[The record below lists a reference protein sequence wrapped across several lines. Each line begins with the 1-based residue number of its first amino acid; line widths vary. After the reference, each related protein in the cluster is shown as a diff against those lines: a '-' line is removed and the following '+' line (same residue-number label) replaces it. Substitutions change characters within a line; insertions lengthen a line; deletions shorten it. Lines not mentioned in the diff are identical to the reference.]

1 MEGSDTREMTNAIE
15 RLRMAL
21 QGIQQD
27 MAECRKIIVRQG
39 VLENVDPELKKI
51 KTTLAAFEQH
61 RYEQDIVLTGFTE
74 DFDEQLVLESCK
86 TIFGLGEFSAKFL
99 TAILKPQ
106 YFTETSNINRAFKI
120 KNTRKKKPLFL
131 MVISLIYWTKEKML
145 KIVKQRKF
153 FYLKDLGV
161 EDPTYKEFLGRPCAG
176 VKIYVKHRLTKENFL
191 IERKLKKLKY
201 DKRIDSFRFRN
212 DLFQYRKKE
221 SSSWKIVGHV
231 KDLDKLGN

>member
-61 RYEQDIVLTGFTE
+61 RYEQDIVLTGFTA

-86 TIFGLGEFSAKFL
+86 TIFGLGEF
-99 TAILKPQ
+99 
-106 YFTETSNINRAFKI
+106 
-120 KNTRKKKPLFL
+120 
-131 MVISLIYWTKEKML
+131 
-145 KIVKQRKF
+145 
-153 FYLKDLGV
+153 
-161 EDPTYKEFLGRPCAG
+161 
-176 VKIYVKHRLTKENFL
+176 
-191 IERKLKKLKY
+191 
-201 DKRIDSFRFRN
+201 
-212 DLFQYRKKE
+212 
-221 SSSWKIVGHV
+221 
-231 KDLDKLGN
+231 